1 MISTRPTRLVSELR
15 ELEQRIDTALADR
28 RDAKRLRRRLMT
40 ELLQVL
46 NGSAEFESI
55 PHLVPNSGALT
66 TRIYGRIADGGDYL
80 LPRAIYEGSY
90 FNGSVDHA
98 VEKAGV
104 HRSEWS
110 FVSRLA
116 RELNVSPSHGQEDIA
131 EPPAWMIDIDEK
143 HQYLRVWIR
152 ELALQDM
159 LLAGMEAFLV
169 PAGSGK
175 PSTEIYGIV
184 FGSYRVAGSR
194 KRRHGVAMVDLNIE
208 RVCIQHRAKGYPSE
222 VIADE
227 RSEEMQLAMGEELFP
242 YWHLLGDF
250 HTHTYRNLEECY
262 ERRGWHYSEFDEK
275 VNIEWCEK
283 LRELGHRPR
292 VALILTLTRAGRQ
305 VNGTVE
311 NWQGYPNIVRATIGK
326 CHCFI
331 AAFRIRPDGRYSTE
345 NITLRCPHLAGQ

>member
-1 MISTRPTRLVSELR
+1 MLARRPTRLVSELR
-15 ELEQRIDTALADR
+15 DLERRIDTALSDKAST
-28 RDAKRLRRRLMT
+28 RLRRKLKT

-46 NGSAEFESI
+46 NGTAQFDAI
-55 PHLVPNSGALT
+55 PAAVPNSGALT
-66 TRIYGRIADGGDYL
+66 QRIYTRISEDANFA
-80 LPRAIYEGSY
+80 LPRGIYEGTY
-90 FNGSVDHA
+90 FNGSVEHA

-104 HRSEWS
+104 HRSEWNY
-110 FVSRLA
+110 VNRLA
-116 RELNVSPSHGQEDIA
+116 RELNVAPAFGQDDVT
-131 EPPAWMIDIDEK
+131 EPPAWMIDIDEA

-159 LLAGMEAFLV
+159 LLAGMESFLV

-184 FGSYRVAGSR
+184 FGSYRMGGPNGHRS
-194 KRRHGVAMVDLNIE
+194 GVSMVDLNVE
-208 RVCIQHRAKGYPSE
+208 RICIQHRAKGYPSE

-227 RSEEMQLAMGEELFP
+227 RSEVTQLAMGEELFP

-250 HTHTYRNLEECY
+250 HTHTYRDLKECY
-262 ERRGWHYSEFDEK
+262 DRRGWHYSEFDEK

-292 VALILTLTRAGRQ
+292 VALIMTLTRAARQ

-311 NWQGYPNIVRATIGK
+311 NWQGYPHVVRATIGK